1 MSACELLSICP
12 YFNDR
17 MHSEMSEMDR
27 EQYCKGAYSWCG
39 RYMAF
44 KSLERELKRENFP
57 QIGGN
62 YKTENKGF

>member
-1 MSACELLSICP
+1 MPDCELLSRCP
-12 YFNDR
+12 FFNDS
-17 MHSEMSEMDR
+17 MYEMSEPDKER
-27 EQYCKGAYSWCG
+27 YCKGAYSWCG
-39 RYMAF
+39 RYVTF